1 MLRKVITPVRSTL
14 LRQQVFKTVRFS
26 TATVRLAEERDVADQ
41 VADAVRIQPIPRP
54 NESTETKRARLLY
67 QSRKR
72 GILESDL
79 LLSKF
84 AKIYLPTLNREQLEE
99 YDDLLNEQDWDIYYW
114 ATNAEGTNPC
124 PERWEKSPIMDMVR
138 TIAKNEKREI
148 MRMPDLE

>member
-1 MLRKVITPVRSTL
+1 M
-14 LRQQVFKTVRFS
+14 
-26 TATVRLAEERDVADQ
+26 ADKI
-41 VADAVRIQPIPRP
+41 ADAVRIQPLPRH

-84 AKIYLPTLNREQLEE
+84 AKIYLPKLTHEQLEE

-124 PERWEKSPIMDMVR
+124 PERWEKSPIMAMVR
-138 TIAKNEKREI
+138 QIAKNEAREI

>member
-1 MLRKVITPVRSTL
+1 MQKYMALGVRVA
-14 LRQQVFKTVRFS
+14 RQQRFFS
-26 TATVRLAEERDVADQ
+26 GAAVARYAERDSADKI
-41 VADAVRIQPIPRP
+41 ADVVRIQPIPRP
-54 NESTETKRARLLY
+54 NEATDKKRARLLY

-84 AKIYLPTLNREQLEE
+84 AKIYLPTLTHEQLEE

-124 PERWEKSPIMDMVR
+124 PERWEKSPIMAMVR
-138 TIAKNEKREI
+138 EIARNEAREI